1 MTDELADIRRQA
13 AFLIYTLAAPERE
26 ERFPGIAGLADI
38 ICAAPLPGQAGMSPA
53 LDALMSLGDLRF
65 APYLASISKNFLR
78 TALRNSWKGRRPFRP
93 NWAATGCWTF
103 WMSMRNFPP
112 RWPACWLPCPAGP
125 GRCWM

>member
-65 APYLASISKNFLR
+65 APYLASISKKLSPDR
-78 TALRNSWKGRRPFRP
+78 LAELLEGTEAIPRP

-112 RWPACWLPCPAGP
+112 R
-125 GRCWM
+125 